1 MMKIVLYLILV
12 ILYMLTGAW
21 NISEAIDSF
30 KKQKYSWFGWY
41 IIIILLM
48 VALMFRIVFKYV

>member
-1 MMKIVLYLILV
+1 MMKPVLYLILV

-41 IIIILLM
+41 IMIILCM
-48 VALMFRIVFKYV
+48 VALIFRIVFKYV

>member
-1 MMKIVLYLILV
+1 MMKTVLCLILV

-41 IIIILLM
+41 IMITLWR
-48 VALMFRIVFKYV
+48 VALIFRIIFKYV

>member
-1 MMKIVLYLILV
+1 MKIVLYLILV

>member
-1 MMKIVLYLILV
+1 MMKTVLYLILV

>member
-1 MMKIVLYLILV
+1 MMKPVLYLILV
-12 ILYMLTGAW
+12 ILYMLLGAW
-21 NISEAIDSF
+21 NISYAIDSF